1 MYEVITGPLL
11 WTSFIVFIG
20 GGLFKLLWMVKLA
33 TNDRVVFPRMGLRY
47 SLTSFFRWLIPFTRT
62 NMKKR
67 PIMTIGTF
75 VFHISLIITPLFLL
89 PHNLLWYESWNI
101 SWWCFPETFADIM
114 TVLVICSC
122 VFFLV
127 RRLVVPEVQLVTHPS
142 DYVLLLIALAP
153 FLTGFLAY
161 HQWFVYKPMLLVHI
175 LTGELLLISIPF
187 TRLTHM
193 FLFFVAKAYMG
204 SEFELLPSARSS

>member
-1 MYEVITGPLL
+1 MYGVITGPLL

-20 GGLFKLLWMVKLA
+20 GGLFKLVWMVKLA

-47 SLTSFFRWLIPFTRT
+47 SLPSLFRWLIPFTRT

-89 PHNLLWYESWNI
+89 SHNLLWYESWNI
-101 SWWCFPETFADIM
+101 SWWCFPETLADIM

-122 VFFLV
+122 GFFLV
-127 RRLVVPEVQLVTHPS
+127 RRLVVPEVQLVTHLS
-142 DYVLLLIALAP
+142 DYILLLIALAP
-153 FLTGFLAY
+153 FLTGFLAH
-161 HQWFVYKPMLLVHI
+161 HQWFAYKSMLMVHI
-175 LTGELLLISIPF
+175 LTGEILLISIPF

-204 SEFELLPSARSS
+204 SEFELFPNARSS